1 MPLDAD
7 EPEVITSEQDYYW
20 FVAKQD
26 GNFLPAIIMPS
37 KTENVD
43 LSIKQSLS
51 YAEPIV
57 LPKERD
63 VAEAGTALH
72 AVLATLIL
80 QQKANPAIVQS
91 VSVALLGASGLDS
104 LNVDEVL
111 SAGNA
116 FKSWVAKQWPNA
128 KLYVEYPISM
138 INEQGQRLSG
148 SIDLLVELPQGWIV
162 IDHKSTSTGINQLP
176 HVAVQYGG
184 QLAAYKLALEA
195 VTDKPVLG
203 QWIHFM
209 AMGVVIECGL

>member
-1 MPLDAD
+1 
-7 EPEVITSEQDYYW
+7 
-20 FVAKQD
+20 
-26 GNFLPAIIMPS
+26 
-37 KTENVD
+37 
-43 LSIKQSLS
+43 
-51 YAEPIV
+51 
-57 LPKERD
+57 
-63 VAEAGTALH
+63 
-72 AVLATLIL
+72 
-80 QQKANPAIVQS
+80 
-91 VSVALLGASGLDS
+91 
-104 LNVDEVL
+104 
-111 SAGNA
+111 
-116 FKSWVAKQWPNA
+116 
-128 KLYVEYPISM
+128 M